1 MHAITCLIPLVYQVT
16 SIIDFVTSVVAFSA
30 DIQQEHELYTVEDGL
45 SLWLATLRNL
55 PAPHPP
61 LQALFPQVQAH
72 VLRFKGIVRP
82 CSDVVNSLM

>member
-1 MHAITCLIPLVYQVT
+1 MPDGWRSCQVT

-61 LQALFPQVQAH
+61 LQALFPQVS
-72 VLRFKGIVRP
+72 LWL
-82 CSDVVNSLM
+82 VVQK